1 MKKIKIWDVLS
12 ILVLI
17 ATFIVIFVV
26 FTIFSDPSSSLNPF
40 PPATLIP
47 TIDIPTSTPTLV
59 ELPPTWT
66 PMPQITLT
74 PRPTWTLI
82 PTATQLVLP

>member
-1 MKKIKIWDVLS
+1 MKKIKIWDVFS

-17 ATFIVIFVV
+17 GTLIVIFVV
-26 FTIFSDPSSSLNPF
+26 FSIFSNPSSSLNPF

-66 PMPQITLT
+66 PT
-74 PRPTWTLI
+74 PYVEPTKRPTSTPY
-82 PTATQLVLP
+82 PTVTP